1 MPSWW
6 QMTLDWLG
14 RDVLA
19 PTIAPAFKNGLGF
32 QHPQAN
38 RTLDLSGVPVAYRL
52 VRCQRRSIG
61 FVIRAEGLEVRA
73 PKWVTLSQMER
84 ALRERSPW
92 ILKKLQETQ
101 QRQTASQNQAPSW
114 GPGTVFPLHG
124 ESIVL
129 RSEASEAREVI
140 EAIEAIEA
148 SQTFT
153 TKPVSLGSWPTWQ
166 EALAARELVLPKHWE
181 RKAKKK
187 ADDPLREAVLNWV
200 RDQSQDY
207 FVSRLNH
214 FAPQL
219 AVRWTALSLSQA
231 RTRWGTAR
239 QDGAIRLNW
248 RLMHLPPDLIDYVVV
263 HELSHLRVMNHSPQ
277 FWATVASVLPDV
289 HQLRRRLRDS
299 TVP

>member
-6 QMTLDWLG
+6 QLTLDWFG
-14 RDVLA
+14 RDALA
-19 PTIAPAFKNGLGF
+19 PTTAPAFKNGPGF

-73 PKWVTLSQMER
+73 PKWVTLSQMEG

-101 QRQTASQNQAPSW
+101 QRQTASLNQAQSW
-114 GPGTVFPLHG
+114 GLGTVFPLHG
-124 ESIVL
+124 HPIVL
-129 RSEASEAREVI
+129 RGEPADSSEPAPPKKGV
-140 EAIEAIEA
+140 
-148 SQTFT
+148 FT
-153 TKPVSLGSWPTWQ
+153 VWPTWQ
-166 EALAARELVLPKHWE
+166 EALASRELVLPKNWE
-181 RKAKKK
+181 RKAKKT
-187 ADDPLREAVLNWV
+187 AEDPLREVVLNWV
-200 RDQSQDY
+200 RDQSQGY

-248 RLMHLPPDLIDYVVV
+248 RLMHLSPDLIDYVVV

-299 TVP
+299 SVP

>member
-19 PTIAPAFKNGLGF
+19 PTIAPAFKKGLGF

-73 PKWVTLSQMER
+73 PKWVTLSQMEG

-101 QRQTASQNQAPSW
+101 QRQSASLNQAQSW

-124 ESIVL
+124 EPIVL
-129 RSEASEAREVI
+129 CSEASEASI
-140 EAIEAIEA
+140 
-148 SQTFT
+148 

-166 EALAARELVLPKHWE
+166 EALAARELVLPQHWE
-181 RKAKKK
+181 RNAKKK
-187 ADDPLREAVLNWV
+187 AEDPLREVVLNWV
-200 RDQSQDY
+200 RDQSQGY

-248 RLMHLPPDLIDYVVV
+248 RLMHLSPDLIDYVVV